1 MKAGKIVGYV
11 FSTIGLIFFM
21 VALFYGLSDMFG
33 FETAMLLSSSNDPQS
48 LILSLFFIAMAHWI
62 ILATVSLIIGIL
74 GFYFGR
80 NRQPEKILCNSKS
93 LNERLETLEKIVE
106 ENSSALSKRLD
117 ALKEKNDD

>member
-21 VALFYGLSDMFG
+21 VALFVGLSDMFG
-33 FETAMLLSSSNDPQS
+33 FDTAVLLSSSNDPQS
-48 LILSLFFIAMAHWI
+48 LILSLFLIAMAPWI
-62 ILATVSLIIGIL
+62 ILATVSLIIGIF

-80 NRQPEKILCNSKS
+80 NRQPKKALGNSQS

-106 ENSSALSKRLD
+106 ENSSAFSKRLD
-117 ALKEKNDD
+117 GLEEKNED